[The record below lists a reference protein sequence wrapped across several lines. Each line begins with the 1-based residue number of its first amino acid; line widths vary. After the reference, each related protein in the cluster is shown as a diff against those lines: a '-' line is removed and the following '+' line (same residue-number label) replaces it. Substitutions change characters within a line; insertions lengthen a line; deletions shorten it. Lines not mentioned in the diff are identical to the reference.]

1 MFIQINL
8 TMKNKKLLKKGFTLP
23 EVLIS
28 IVIIILVI
36 VTATNLLVSSIRA
49 NTLNT
54 NKIVAFNLAQ
64 EAIEGMRNIRDSHW
78 MHNQY
83 WRGSDKNLF
92 GISFAEDGK
101 YIIKKSH
108 NLKTAEECKVLGE
121 QTNSEGSVQNAAPFV
136 LIPYTDSD
144 ADLYLKEDGFT
155 EYAHD
160 LSGNKSKYR
169 RWIEIETLPYDLATE
184 DDEDKLKMNVTA
196 VVEWLDRG
204 RYSEFRLPVILT
216 DWKAGPL

>member
-1 MFIQINL
+1 MFIQLN
-8 TMKNKKLLKKGFTLP
+8 MKNRKIVKKGFTLP

-28 IVIIILVI
+28 VVIIILVI

-54 NKIVAFNLAQ
+54 NKIIAFNLAQ

-92 GISFAEDGK
+92 GVSFEDDKK
-101 YIIKKSH
+101 YIIKKNH
-108 NLKTAEECKVLGE
+108 NLKSVEDCKVLGE
-121 QTNSEGSVQNAAPFV
+121 QTNLPGAVQNAAPWK
-136 LIPYTDSD
+136 LIPYSDTD
-144 ADLYLKEDGFT
+144 ADLYLKEGDYT

-160 LSGNKSKYR
+160 LTGEKSKYR
-169 RWIEIETLPYDLATE
+169 RWIEIETIPYDLAT
-184 DDEDKLKMNVTA
+184 DDNQDKLKMNVTA
-196 VVEWLDRG
+196 VVQWFDRG
-204 RYSEFRLPVILT
+204 KYSEFRLPVILT
-216 DWKAGPL
+216 DWKSGPL